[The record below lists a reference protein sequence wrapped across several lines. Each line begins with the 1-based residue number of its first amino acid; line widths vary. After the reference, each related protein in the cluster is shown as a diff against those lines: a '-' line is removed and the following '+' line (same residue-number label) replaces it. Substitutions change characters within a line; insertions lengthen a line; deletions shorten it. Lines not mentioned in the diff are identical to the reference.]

1 MKKIEQKGKV
11 SFGQAVKDFC
21 KGYFDFSG
29 TTTRAG
35 YWWVIL
41 AIAIVY
47 LILGI
52 LTSFTMSPGYYGEPT
67 PNLFMVLL
75 VILFSLA
82 LIVPA
87 LALSVRR
94 FRDTGL
100 KSKTILVV
108 YILYYALYGTLM
120 VTVYASVLNS
130 ISSMFSA
137 YYSMMGD
144 SASPMNTTLNLSPTF
159 IFLYGVVALF
169 MALCLVLPTGMFAT
183 KSNHP
188 VLTSI
193 FAKESSVK

>member
-1 MKKIEQKGKV
+1 MKKIEQQGKV
-11 SFGQAVKDFC
+11 SFVQAVKDFYQ
-21 KGYFDFSG
+21 GYFDFSG

-41 AIAIVY
+41 AIAIIYFV
-47 LILGI
+47 LGI
-52 LTSFTMSPGYYGEPT
+52 LTSFTMSTGYYGEPT
-67 PNLFMVLL
+67 PNGFMILLFV
-75 VILFSLA
+75 LFSLS
-82 LIVPA
+82 LVVPA

-120 VTVYASVLNS
+120 VTVYASLLNS

-137 YYSMMGD
+137 YYNGMSD
-144 SASPMNTTLNLSPTF
+144 SVSPMNTTLNLSPTF
-159 IFLYGVVALF
+159 TFLYGVVALF
-169 MALCLVLPTGMFAT
+169 MFLCLVLPTKMFAT

-188 VLTSI
+188 VLLSI
-193 FAKESSVK
+193 FKKA